1 MRLDQS
7 LDTCNWRPVAMVSGP
22 ADASLGMTVELS
34 ASMSSDR
41 NGDPLTYAWSIE
53 AQPDGSAAELS
64 SASGEV
70 VELTPDQLGLFEIR
84 LVVSDGDLSRD
95 VLWTLPV
102 INHAPVA
109 DAGMDL
115 SVPPGTRVTLDGTG
129 SEDQDGDPIT
139 YRWTLVS
146 RPNRSMAAL
155 DDPTSARPS
164 FDADVEGGFLVE
176 LVVSDGELDSMPASI
191 TVGASIP
198 GVTPIADAGEDAT
211 IEIGNPIGLDGSG
224 SFDPDGDPLTYEW
237 TLDASPMGSTATIA
251 DPLRSFTRL
260 DPDVPGLYVFSLRV
274 RDAFRVSVPD
284 SVQYYV
290 SYNLA
295 DASAFDPNEV
305 AFFGRARGEEHN
317 AVARW
322 QAPLQAIV
330 GFPGVSDFSFNV
342 PYIIRPLDGHIVY
355 QQRAG
360 DPIYV
365 FNADAYQR
373 ADDGLLYPPSP
384 TANDVEIAPQ
394 GCPDPNRFFVDPDTS
409 EVIQDCR
416 GRYYDE
422 VGVEPFTEDL
432 DILQLGPQG
441 SRLVRMVD
449 TPAVRLSS
457 GTLHV
462 ATGLIRLLGAHRTA
476 PDGDGFWVAGRPDGA
491 TVQGAFLEQLH
502 LDGRRTRIGT
512 YADVPEPL
520 RTLDRCRLAANG
532 DLYHTVLPAAGETE
546 LSVQVRRLD
555 GPVEIVFDSAA
566 ANGAFQIASE
576 AVLFSGP

>member
-1 MRLDQS
+1 MI
-7 LDTCNWRPVAMVSGP
+7 SGP
-22 ADASLGMTVELS
+22 TDGSLGVTAELS

-41 NGDPLTYAWSIE
+41 NGDPLSYAWTIE
-53 AQPDGSAAELS
+53 ARPDGSTTELS
-64 SASGEV
+64 SATGEV
-70 VELTPDQLGLFEIR
+70 VELTPDRLGTYEIM
-84 LVVSDGDLSRD
+84 LVVSDGDLSRE
-95 VLWTLPV
+95 VVWNFPV
-102 INHAPVA
+102 VNHAPVA
-109 DAGMDL
+109 DAGMD
-115 SVPPGTRVTLDGTG
+115 VNVAPGSRVTLDGSG
-129 SEDQDGDPIT
+129 SEDPDGDPIT

-146 RPNRSMAAL
+146 RPNRSMAVL
-155 DDPTSARPS
+155 DDATSTQPS

-211 IEIGNPIGLDGSG
+211 IEIGNVIDLDGSG

-237 TLDASPMGSTATIA
+237 TLDASPTGSTATIA

-274 RDAFRVSVPD
+274 RDAFRSSVPD

-295 DASAFDPNEV
+295 SASAFDPDDV
-305 AFFGRARGEEHN
+305 SFFGRIRGQEHN
-317 AVARW
+317 AVVRR
-322 QAPLQAIV
+322 QAPLQAII
-330 GFPGVSDFSFNV
+330 GFPGISDFTFNV
-342 PYIIRPLDGHIVY
+342 PYIIRPSDGRIVY

-373 ADDGLLYPPSP
+373 IEDGLLYPPNP
-384 TANDVEIAPQ
+384 TVNDIEIVPQ

-416 GRYYDE
+416 SRYYNE
-422 VGVEPFTEDL
+422 AGVEAFTEDL

-441 SRLVRMVD
+441 SRLVRFVD
-449 TPAVRLSS
+449 TPSVRTST

-462 ATGLIRLLGAHRTA
+462 AKGLIRLLGAHRTA
-476 PDGDGFWVAGRPDGA
+476 PDGDGFWVAARADGSS
-491 TVQGAFLEQLH
+491 VQGAYLEQLH

-512 YADVPEPL
+512 YSDVADPL
-520 RTLDRCRLAANG
+520 ITLDRCRLAANG
-532 DLYHTVLPAAGETE
+532 DLYHTVSAPPGESD
-546 LSVQVRRLD
+546 LSILVRRLD
-555 GPVEIVFDSAA
+555 GSVEIVFDSGA

-576 AVLFSGP
+576 AALFTGP